1 MDKDLVAKEC
11 LSVDER
17 YADLVNGLLLNGEQ
31 RILPTDLQEMDSE
44 QRTKFWKKK
53 KNSYRQTN
61 RDLIKKTAFGINFSL
76 IGIENQ
82 QMVHYLMPLRTMEYD
97 MASYRKQTV
106 KIAKRIKEMNG
117 LSDAEFISKF
127 RKTDKL
133 CPCITIVLYYG
144 ENWDGAKTL
153 HELLDFTDIP
163 DNLRKYVNDYSVH
176 IFDILQ
182 IENVEVFKTDL
193 KQIFSFLQCSKDK
206 NRLKKLVESDSTYQQ
221 LEEDAYDMICVLAN
235 AEKLISIK
243 EEYKK
248 EGKVNMCQAL
258 EEWLEDNRRI
268 GVKQGIEQGI
278 EQAMFRIVCKKIRKN
293 YTLDMIADDLE
304 ESVEVIK
311 PLYEKAK
318 KEITR

>member
-82 QMVHYLMPLRTMEYD
+82 QL
-97 MASYRKQTV
+97 
-106 KIAKRIKEMNG
+106 
-117 LSDAEFISKF
+117 
-127 RKTDKL
+127 
-133 CPCITIVLYYG
+133 
-144 ENWDGAKTL
+144 
-153 HELLDFTDIP
+153 
-163 DNLRKYVNDYSVH
+163 
-176 IFDILQ
+176 
-182 IENVEVFKTDL
+182 
-193 KQIFSFLQCSKDK
+193 
-206 NRLKKLVESDSTYQQ
+206 
-221 LEEDAYDMICVLAN
+221 EDAYDMICVLAN

>member
-53 KNSYRQTN
+53 KNNYRQTN

-82 QMVHYLMPLRTMEYD
+82 QLVHYLMPLRTMEYD
-97 MASYRKQTV
+97 VASYRKQTV
-106 KIAKRIKEMNG
+106 KIANRIKEMNG
-117 LSDAEFISKF
+117 LSDAEFISRF

-163 DNLRKYVNDYSVH
+163 DDLRKYVNDYSVH

-182 IENVEVFKTDL
+182 IENTEVFKTDL

-206 NRLKKLVESDSTYQQ
+206 NRLKKLVESDSAYQQ
-221 LEEDAYDMICVLAN
+221 LEEDAYDMICVFSN
-235 AEKLISIK
+235 AEKLISVK

-268 GVKQGIEQGI
+268 GVEQGI